1 MGIKRSHS
9 HLTQYPQ
16 PYKLAVTSVS
26 LGRARFHSI
35 QEKLSQASRHGI
47 HGIELF
53 YEDLEQLA
61 SSYPGGAVSTNIL
74 LAAHQIRKLCDS
86 LKLTAINLQPFMF
99 YEGLVDRSEH
109 DRIINE
115 KLPLWFGV
123 LRILGADTILI
134 PSNFLSPDP
143 VTGKARITGNID
155 VIVSDLTKVADL
167 GARQSPPVKFAYEA
181 LAWGTYIDTWEAAWD
196 IVRRVNRPNFGIGL
210 DSFNIAGRIYGD
222 PTSLTRKTRTAE
234 LDFHLSMLRMS
245 QILDPSKIFAF
256 QLADAEY
263 MTRPLSINH
272 PFHVEGQPS
281 RMSWSRSARLF
292 PFERGLGAYLPV
304 LEVVKTVLSLG
315 YTGWISMEVFST
327 SLASPEAFVPLI
339 QARRAL
345 DSWEI
350 LIEEIDGTS
359 AAKSLDDRRCT
370 PKISV
375 RSPRASM

>member
-1 MGIKRSHS
+1 MKRSYS
-9 HLTQYPQ
+9 HLMEYTE

-35 QEKLSQASRHGI
+35 REKLLQASRHGI
-47 HGIELF
+47 QGIELF
-53 YEDLEQLA
+53 YEDLEHLA
-61 SSYPGGAVSTNIL
+61 SSFPGGAISTNIL
-74 LAAHQIRKLCDS
+74 LAAHHIRKLCDS
-86 LKLTAINLQPFMF
+86 LDLTVINLQPFMF
-99 YEGLVDRSEH
+99 YEGLLDRSEH

-115 KLPLWFGV
+115 KLPLWFGI
-123 LRILGADTILI
+123 LRILGSDTILI
-134 PSNFLSPDP
+134 PSNFLPPDP
-143 VTGKARITGNID
+143 TTGQVRITGNID
-155 VIVSDLTKVADL
+155 VIVSDLTEMADL

-181 LAWGTYIDTWEAAWD
+181 LAWGTFVDTWEAAWD
-196 IVRRVNRPNFGIGL
+196 IVCRVNRPNFGIGL
-210 DSFNIAGRIYGD
+210 DTFNIAGRIYGD

-245 QILDPSKIFAF
+245 RILDPGKIFSF

-263 MTRPLSINH
+263 MARPLSTKH

-281 RMSWSRSARLF
+281 RMSWSRNARLF

-304 LEVVKTVLSLG
+304 LEVVKTVLNLG

-350 LIEEIDGTS
+350 LIEEIEGP
-359 AAKSLDDRRCT
+359 AATESLEDRRCA
-370 PKISV
+370 PRISGS
-375 RSPRASM
+375 SPRALM